1 MRAALPSI
9 YTWCIP
15 FSLRIGKGYASGK
28 GGDLPR
34 YTETPPTSFRK
45 PFKSRSGAHQV
56 VPLSFTILEKL
67 ARDDAGEGMRC
78 RIERRGTAIVVAEE
92 PGCGRDA
99 VLFQGCLKDCVREEG
114 NEFGYGFGMT
124 CCGGGFR
131 FSLASREAL
140 RHGRR
145 IKPEPPFL
153 CRSFDPPTSKPVS
166 PNVPFRSSGFIARA
180 LAIIRCC

>member
-1 MRAALPSI
+1 MPDRAARDGNSCRGR
-9 YTWCIP
+9 TR
-15 FSLRIGKGYASGK
+15 LRA
-28 GGDLPR
+28 R
-34 YTETPPTSFRK
+34 CR
-45 PFKSRSGAHQV
+45 V
-56 VPLSFTILEKL
+56 VPGVYTPAVPQRFSRRQRKSKSTAATSHPKTIPKLIPLLPHTVLQTPLEQHGISP
-67 ARDDAGEGMRC
+67 ATGFFRD
-78 RIERRGTAIVVAEE
+78 
-92 PGCGRDA
+92 
-99 VLFQGCLKDCVREEG
+99 
-114 NEFGYGFGMT
+114 NT

-180 LAIIRCC
+180 LAIIRFQRR